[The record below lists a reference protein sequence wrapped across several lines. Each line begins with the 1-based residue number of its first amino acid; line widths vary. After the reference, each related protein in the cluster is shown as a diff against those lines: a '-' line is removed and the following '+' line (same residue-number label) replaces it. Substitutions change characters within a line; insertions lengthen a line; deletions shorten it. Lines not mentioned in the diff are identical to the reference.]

1 MYSHVESTLVIESIK
16 DDGIRVN
23 RRTSSYVLDSSN
35 KLIENPQ
42 IIQTL
47 SEYGKIISVS
57 PSGRFCLLLKR
68 EADGMAVVD
77 CTSLEAQSQFSFTS
91 DFPVCNVNN
100 PFASF
105 SWDEDTSC
113 ILSFLFRF
121 MMSRY
126 SAMDCDSP
134 GLASFTHQFTWFSGK
149 RAFHSHIYLYNYK
162 TNQVRRIANCLPGF
176 SFGQPAWI
184 DSSSFLTIGWK
195 EQPYHDT
202 FDACS
207 TLPSALFLFSLHS
220 SAMTQIP
227 TSVVFSHPA
236 DF

>member
-1 MYSHVESTLVIESIK
+1 
-16 DDGIRVN
+16 
-23 RRTSSYVLDSSN
+23 
-35 KLIENPQ
+35 
-42 IIQTL
+42 
-47 SEYGKIISVS
+47 
-57 PSGRFCLLLKR
+57 
-68 EADGMAVVD
+68 
-77 CTSLEAQSQFSFTS
+77 
-91 DFPVCNVNN
+91 
-100 PFASF
+100 
-105 SWDEDTSC
+105 
-113 ILSFLFRF
+113 
-121 MMSRY
+121 
-126 SAMDCDSP
+126 MDCDSP

-162 TNQVRRIANCLPGF
+162 TNQVTRIANCLPGF

-184 DSSSFLTIGWK
+184 DSSSFLTIGWR

-227 TSVVFSHPA
+227 ISVLFFHSI